1 MRSTCTYFYIKEYYL
16 LTILLEHPEL
26 EALVELVALQ
36 LPQLQQLL
44 LSTVHL
50 VQQLHYL
57 MNKNLKNDNMR
68 KRHSQTVDSFNS
80 IKKNFSN
87 NHGFIFRS
95 SQLYA
100 KPKNKA
106 ENVYPTELILLILA
120 RVITRIKT
128 LLCTIFRA
136 KNDEFHQPNEHT
148 WV

>member
-1 MRSTCTYFYIKEYYL
+1 MRSTCTYFYITEYYL

-68 KRHSQTVDSFNS
+68 KKHSQTVDSFNS
-80 IKKNFSN
+80 IKKF
-87 NHGFIFRS
+87 FQITMV
-95 SQLYA
+95 LYLGLLSCMQ
-100 KPKNKA
+100 KNKD

-120 RVITRIKT
+120 RVNTRIKP

-136 KNDEFHQPNEHT
+136 KNDAFNQPNEHT